1 MVICFICCGPR
12 ALTAEPVVQNR
23 PLSKAMLLT
32 GQSAEW
38 HPWRVSSPVLKRYL
52 EETGLFEVD
61 YAKTPQKGGDMEKFR
76 PNFSDYDVVVIDYEG
91 DIWSEPTQKAFVE
104 YVKSGGGVV
113 FYHAAN
119 NNFPDWKE
127 FNEIAGLSGWGDRDE
142 RWGPMVRFRDG
153 EFVRDTT
160 PGQAGEHG
168 PQHAFQII
176 NRVRNHPITRG
187 LPEKWMH
194 AQDEL
199 YARLRGPAEN
209 LTVLATAYADPEKG
223 GTGEHEPILFTVGY
237 GKGRAFNTALGH
249 AEEPPLNAI
258 ECVGFITTF
267 QRGAEWAA
275 TGDVTQP
282 IPQDFPTAT
291 KVSIRKLIK
300 QVNVKELLENI
311 SDYEYGRSRKPLI
324 ELEEFLYSAP
334 DSPEILKETEKK
346 FNEFLRTDATLDSKE
361 FICRKLSVIGSEDS
375 VPTLS
380 AMLPRPGTADMA
392 RYALE
397 RIEGEAVD
405 KALRKTLIIAAGK
418 KKVGIINTLGVRGD
432 EKSVGVLAG
441 LIYDNDLQLATAA
454 VAALG
459 QIGNSRAAAVLADAT
474 GKAGGKLK
482 QQILHA
488 YLNCADNLKKQ
499 GKSSEAIDIYTR
511 LYHSDNPQSVRIG
524 ALRGMVLS
532 GAKDSEELI
541 INAIKGKNSR
551 LQAQG
556 LVLMSNIK
564 DAEKIKQITDYM
576 PNLSAT
582 AKIQLLAAL
591 TGIGPSAVG
600 RQAAVSAAKDQ
611 AEEVRIA
618 ALEALAVLGD
628 ESTVSL
634 LAERAASAVGA
645 EREAARESLY
655 SMPGKKADE
664 AIVGTVSGAGSD
676 VKVELIRAIEQRRI
690 NAGAGILMTA
700 LQDSEI
706 KVRLESWKALRVVNN
721 GNLPELIGLMLKSQG
736 DSERREAERTVETVA
751 DTFPKGLRAMPIL
764 DKLAWADDVDAAC
777 TLLRILGRTGGDG
790 GLEMLRGTLGEDDPE
805 IVDAAVRGLAEW
817 PDDEPMDDLLQIV
830 KTSDNKTHKVLALR
844 GYIRMIG
851 LDSERTDRE
860 AIEMYRLAM
869 SNADD
874 TDAKKTV
881 LSCLATVNSLE
892 ALNFAAEYLRDD
904 ALGREAA
911 ASTIRIAP
919 DLIRNGLGGECKPIL
934 EKVLAVTEDED
945 VRRRTRRMLRWIEEE
960 YEGDEDD

>member
-1 MVICFICCGPR
+1 
-12 ALTAEPVVQNR
+12 
-23 PLSKAMLLT
+23 MLLT

-91 DIWSEPTQKAFVE
+91 DIWSESTKKAFVE
-104 YVKSGGGVV
+104 YVESGGGVV

-142 RWGPMVRFRDG
+142 KAGPMVRFREG
-153 EFVRDTT
+153 EFVLDTT

-168 PQHAFQII
+168 PQHKFQII
-176 NRVRNHPITRG
+176 NRVRNHPITKG

-194 AQDEL
+194 AKDEL

-249 AEEPPLNAI
+249 ASEPPLNAI

-275 TGDVTQP
+275 TGNVTQP

-324 ELEEFLYSAP
+324 ELEEFLDSAP
-334 DSPEILKETEKK
+334 DSPETLKETEKQ
-346 FNEFLRTDATLDSKE
+346 FNEFLRTDATLDAKE
-361 FICRKLSVIGSEDS
+361 FICRKLSVIGSENS

-418 KKVGIINTLGVRGD
+418 KKVGIINTLGARGD

-532 GAKDSEELI
+532 GAKDSEQLI
-541 INAIKGKNSR
+541 INAIKGKNNR

-556 LVLMSNIK
+556 LALMSNIK

-591 TGIGPSAVG
+591 TGMGQSAAG

-634 LAERAASAVGA
+634 LAEGAASAVGA

-655 SMPGKKADE
+655 SMPGKKVDE
-664 AIVGTVSGAGSD
+664 AIIDGVPGARPD
-676 VKVELIRAIEQRRI
+676 VKIELIRAVGGRRI
-690 NAGAGILMTA
+690 DAGADTLMTA
-700 LQDSEI
+700 LQDSDSS
-706 KVRLESWKALRVVNN
+706 VRLQCWKTLGDINVR
-721 GNLPELIGLMLKSQG
+721 NLAGLVKLLGRAQN
-736 DSERREAERTVETVA
+736 DTERKEAEKTVA
-751 DTFPKGLRAMPIL
+751 VVANTFPKGLRAMPIL
-764 DKLAWADDVDAAC
+764 EGLASTDNVDAAC
-777 TLLRILGRTGGDG
+777 SLLRVLGKTGGDG
-790 GLEMLRGTLGEDDPE
+790 GLDMLRGTLGEDDPAF
-805 IVDAAVRGLAEW
+805 VDAAVRGLAEW

-844 GYIRMIG
+844 AYIRMIG

-892 ALNFAAEYLRDD
+892 ALKFAAEYLRDD

-919 DLIRNGLGGECKPIL
+919 GLIRNGLGGECKPIL
-934 EKVLAVTEDED
+934 EKILTVTEDED
-945 VRRRTRRMLRWIEEE
+945 VRRRTRRMLKWIEEE
-960 YEGDEDD
+960 HEGDEDD